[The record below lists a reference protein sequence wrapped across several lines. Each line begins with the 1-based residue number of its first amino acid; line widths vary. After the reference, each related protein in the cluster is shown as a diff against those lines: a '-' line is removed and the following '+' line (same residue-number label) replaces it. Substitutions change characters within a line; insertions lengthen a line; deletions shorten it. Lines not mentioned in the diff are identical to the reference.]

1 MYVKASLRPQEEEE
15 DDGKVAAVDDEGG
28 QIGREGG
35 DSRTRIDPNPAHIC
49 DNV

>member
-1 MYVKASLRPQEEEE
+1 MFNPTSVLPNSKAKE

-28 QIGREGG
+28 QGPFS
-35 DSRTRIDPNPAHIC
+35 DIDPNPEHIC